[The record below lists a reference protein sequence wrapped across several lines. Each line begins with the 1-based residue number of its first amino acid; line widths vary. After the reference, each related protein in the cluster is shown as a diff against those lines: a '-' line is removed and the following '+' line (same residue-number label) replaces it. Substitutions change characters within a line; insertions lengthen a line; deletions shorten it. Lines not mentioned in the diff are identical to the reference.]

1 MTTFDSDPILELT
14 EYEAWAKLASVTLGR
29 LATSVAGQP
38 EIFPVNFVVQ
48 RHTIVLRT
56 AEGTKL
62 LSALIN
68 QCVAFEADDHDVYEG
83 WSVIV
88 KGQARVLDDAT
99 DIAEAERA
107 QVMPWIPTVKRR
119 FLRITPSAISGRRFR
134 FGGEPDD
141 WSDPS

>member
-1 MTTFDSDPILELT
+1 MTAFDPDPVLELT
-14 EYEAWAKLASVTLGR
+14 TPEAWAKLASVTLGR
-29 LATSVAGQP
+29 LATSVGGQP

-48 RHTIVLRT
+48 RHTILLRT

-62 LSALIN
+62 MSALIN
-68 QCVAFEADDHDVYEG
+68 ERVAFEADDHDAYEG

-88 KGQARVLDDAT
+88 KGHAEVLDDFA

-107 QVMPWIPTVKRR
+107 QVLPWIPTIKRR
-119 FLRITPSAISGRRFR
+119 FLRITPEEISGRRFR

-141 WSDPS
+141 WSSPA